1 MAKKIDEKKLL
12 SLMDNE
18 FRDVFLSMR
27 GKFQKPKNNSNIR
40 FCRKY
45 SEIFQY
51 VYCNN
56 TAYKYYKQKT
66 MPIKNR
72 YLIRFLKEYYPL
84 KYFLLRSIR
93 SIEGKEILEC
103 DLAAVLSPYILKE
116 FKEILDDS
124 VY

>member
-12 SLMDNE
+12 FLMDNE

-51 VYCNN
+51 VYRNN
-56 TAYKYYKQKT
+56 TAYIYYKQKT
-66 MPIKNR
+66 LPIKNR
-72 YLIRFLKEYYPL
+72 YLIRFLKEYYPS
-84 KYFLLRSIR
+84 KYSLLRSIR
-93 SIEGKEILEC
+93 SIGKKGILEH
-103 DLAAVLSPYILKE
+103 DLVAVSPHFLARE

>member
-12 SLMDNE
+12 FLMDNE

-27 GKFQKPKNNSNIR
+27 GKFRKPRNNSNIR

-45 SEIFQY
+45 SEIFKY
-51 VYCNN
+51 VYRNN
-56 TAYKYYKQKT
+56 AAYIYYKQKT

-72 YLIRFLKEYYPL
+72 YLIRFLKEYYPS
-84 KYFLLRSIR
+84 KYSLLRLIR
-93 SIEGKEILEC
+93 SIEGKGILEC
-103 DLAAVLSPYILKE
+103 DLAAVLSPFMIRE

-124 VY
+124 AY